1 MDTKDITFDLTLK
14 EYKKTIKRLFLDN
27 YFVKTRDTNTNDIVV
42 IEKSFSKLID
52 SVIEG
57 KIENSIKICE
67 EITEHSVKIN
77 LPYVFLVHEFIQL
90 HKIIVGV
97 VLENYD
103 KNSMLSIYNLQ
114 LIFEDVIAKN
124 YLESYTVS
132 LLAKNNVRIN
142 SLKDIYEKNI
152 VQYYKSH
159 LLWLSSL
166 VKSVQD
172 KKHPFPETNHTL
184 CAFGQW
190 LHSSGKDIIQ
200 NNSKYKEV
208 EKQHQNLHLMA
219 TKIKSYMEKENV
231 ENHIILT
238 YLEKAE
244 MISLILGTE
253 LALIDNTLINSTSS
267 KDTLTGA
274 LSRQK
279 LAQLYTNQ
287 HEISFATSQPFVIA
301 ISDLDNFKRVNDTYG
316 HLAGDKVLKGFVE
329 TAKKQMRNSDMIIR
343 YGGEEFI
350 FIFPAVSYEIGKKIL
365 EKIRVAFEE
374 FEVEFEGNSIK
385 TTVSIGMMALDSND
399 ENLNLKDLEDA
410 ISIIDK
416 KLYHAKNEGKNK
428 IV

>member
-1 MDTKDITFDLTLK
+1 MDTKDITLDFTIN
-14 EYKKTIKRLFLDN
+14 EYKETIKKLFLDN
-27 YFVKTRDTNTNDIVV
+27 YFVKTRDTNLKDITV
-42 IEKSFSKLID
+42 IEDRFAQLID
-52 SVIEG
+52 SVLDG
-57 KIENSIKICE
+57 KLEMSIKICE
-67 EITEHSVKIN
+67 KITEESVKIN

-97 VLENYD
+97 VLENFD

-114 LIFEDVIAKN
+114 LIFEDVIAKI
-124 YLESYTVS
+124 YLESYTVG

-172 KKHPFPETNHTL
+172 KNNPFPETNHNL

-267 KDTLTGA
+267 KDPLTGA

-287 HEISFATSQPFVIA
+287 HEISIATAQPFVIA

-316 HLAGDKVLKGFVE
+316 HLAGDKLLKGFVE

-350 FIFPAVSYEIGKKIL
+350 FIFPAVSYDIGKRIL
-365 EKIRVAFEE
+365 EKIRIAFEE

-410 ISIIDK
+410 VSIIDK

>member
-1 MDTKDITFDLTLK
+1 MHTKDITFDLTLK
-14 EYKKTIKRLFLDN
+14 EYKETIKRLFLDN

-42 IEKSFSKLID
+42 IENSFSQLID

-67 EITEHSVKIN
+67 EITSHSVKIN

-97 VLENYD
+97 VLEHYD
-103 KNSMLSIYNLQ
+103 KTNMLSIYNLQ
-114 LIFEDVIAKN
+114 LVFEDVIAKI

-159 LLWLSSL
+159 LLWLSNL

-200 NNSKYKEV
+200 NNSKFKEV

-219 TKIKSYMEKENV
+219 TKIKSYLEKENV

-287 HEISFATSQPFVIA
+287 HEISIATTQPFVIA
-301 ISDLDNFKRVNDTYG
+301 ISDLDNFKSVNDTYG

-350 FIFPAVSYEIGKKIL
+350 FILPAVSYEIGKKIL

-374 FEVEFEGNSIK
+374 FQIEFEGNIIK

-410 ISIIDK
+410 VSIIDK